1 MVGGEIQLYGT
12 GNEAALAA
20 SAVFSAHGADVPGW
34 YAIHAVTGAFITPTH
49 TGNTTTADYVA
60 TTQQRAGGD
69 KTTGLAD
76 NEFYHPAW
84 GGTFVQPQN
93 TLPEAV
99 KNLLELYGVWPSL
112 TGKAIVPAGSTVN
125 YNAGATSCMH
135 PVRGKNDIFQF
146 GFANNIEVLN
156 SRWVC
161 ARCITRP

>member
-1 MVGGEIQLYGT
+1 TPNSVR
-12 GNEAALAA
+12 
-20 SAVFSAHGADVPGW
+20 
-34 YAIHAVTGAFITPTH
+34 AVT
-49 TGNTTTADYVA
+49 
-60 TTQQRAGGD
+60 

-146 GFANNIEVLN
+146 GFANNI
-156 SRWVC
+156 
-161 ARCITRP
+161 